1 MNGNFATL
9 TIKDAREGLEKGS
22 WSAVDLYR
30 ASKKAIEAKK
40 DLNAFLEIFSDGEEQ
55 AIRADERMKRGE
67 KGPLLG
73 IPVAIKDNLLF
84 KGHRAGSA
92 SKVLEGYTAVYDG
105 TVIKRLREAGAV
117 IVGRT
122 NMDEFAMGS
131 SNENSAYGAVKNP
144 HDVSRVPGGSSG
156 GSAVS
161 VAMNGVLASLGS
173 DTGGSIRQPAS
184 LCGVVGFKPSY
195 GRVSRYGLMA
205 MASSL
210 DQIGPFGKSV
220 ADVRSIYSVISGHD
234 GMDATSMPDG
244 LLPSVE
250 AKKTYRIGVPSAFVR
265 QKGIDADILTRF
277 DHTVESL
284 KKQGHTIV
292 DIDLPVLDHALAVYY
307 ILMPAEVSSN
317 LARFD
322 GIRYG
327 HSYQKG
333 SLRDVYDVSR
343 AEGFGPEVRRR
354 ILLGTYVL
362 SSGYYDAYY
371 DKANLV
377 RQKIKEDLNKA
388 FEKVDLILTPTT
400 PTPSFKLGEKT
411 SDPLTMYLADIF
423 TVPANIAGVP
433 AISVPVG
440 TVTRDGK
447 ELPVGVQLMAPMYH
461 DEWCLSGGEAIEL
474 ISQNSAQ

>member
-1 MNGNFATL
+1 MNVDFSTL
-9 TIKDAREGLEKGS
+9 TIEDARKGLEAKHYT
-22 WSAVDLYR
+22 AVDLYR
-30 ASKKAIEAKK
+30 ASKKAIEAQQH
-40 DLNAFLEIFSDGEEQ
+40 LGAFLEVFADGEAEAQ
-55 AIRADERMKRGE
+55 RADERIAKGE
-67 KGPLLG
+67 QGALLG
-73 IPVAIKDNLLF
+73 IPVAIKDNLLY

-92 SKVLEGYTAVYDG
+92 SKILEGYTAVYDG
-105 TVIKRLREAGAV
+105 TVVKRLREAGAV

-131 SNENSAYGAVKNP
+131 SNENSAYGPVKNP
-144 HDVSRVPGGSSG
+144 HDTSRVPGGSSG

-161 VAMNGVLASLGS
+161 VAMNSVLASLGS

-210 DQIGPFGKSV
+210 DQIGPFGKTV
-220 ADVRSIYSVISGHD
+220 ADVRAVYGVISGQD
-234 GMDATSMPDG
+234 TMDATSVQEH
-244 LLPSVE
+244 LLPDVE
-250 AKKTYRIGVPSAFVR
+250 AKKTFRIGVPTGFVH
-265 QKGIDADILTRF
+265 QKGVDPDVLEAF
-277 DHTVESL
+277 DRTVMAL
-284 KKQGHTIV
+284 KKKGHMIV
-292 DIDLPVLDHALAVYY
+292 DIELPVLDHALAVYY

-327 HSYQKG
+327 HSHQKG
-333 SLRDVYDVSR
+333 GLRDVYDVSR

-377 RQKIKEDLNKA
+377 REKIRLDLSKA
-388 FEKVDLILTPTT
+388 FQEVDLVLTPTA
-400 PTPSFKLGEKT
+400 PTPAFKIGEKT
-411 SDPLTMYLADIF
+411 SDPLQMYLADIF

-433 AISVPVG
+433 AISVPIG
-440 TVTRDGK
+440 TVMREGK
-447 ELPVGVQLMAPMYH
+447 ALPVGVQLMAPMYH
-461 DEWCLSGGEAIEL
+461 DEWCFLGAEAIES
-474 ISQNSAQ
+474 IQ